1 LRRLKEFDPNSIY
14 FLSEDSDSEFK
25 TKNIDSTGNKLQASE
40 FNATCDTK
48 KNLDT
53 FSSVQLKSVGKGN
66 FVSRKIYF
74 YKILIK
80 WLDVFST
87 LILGI
92 STVIALSENSYFYEE
107 NLHIRIAAVKVSR
120 CILFKDYSD
129 YNATYIDS
137 VLNTTDFLST
147 VDKLRFD
154 SVKVNLVIKEE
165 NEVQRVVVLILT
177 IIAGVFLVVSRWYEY
192 VRDYIYR
199 EKKEVSF
206 LKTPYFW
213 IMLFEIVLIVPIPYP
228 GVNGY
233 FLFKDM
239 GTPLLIPYSSIL
251 TIFSLLRV
259 YFILKLFKHLTRWND
274 SLSEYIW

>member
-1 LRRLKEFDPNSIY
+1 
-14 FLSEDSDSEFK
+14 
-25 TKNIDSTGNKLQASE
+25 
-40 FNATCDTK
+40 
-48 KNLDT
+48 
-53 FSSVQLKSVGKGN
+53 VGKGN

-80 WLDVFST
+80 WLDVIST

-92 STVIALSENSYFYEE
+92 STVIALSENSYFYED
-107 NLHIRIAAVKVSR
+107 NLERRVAAVKVSK
-120 CILFKDYSD
+120 CILFRDFSD
-129 YNATYIDS
+129 YNATFIDL
-137 VLNTTDFLST
+137 VMNQTDFLST
-147 VDKLRFD
+147 VDKFRFD
-154 SVKVNLVIKEE
+154 SVKVNLEIKEE
-165 NEVQRVVVLILT
+165 NEIQRVVVLILT
-177 IIAGVFLVVSRWYEY
+177 IIAGIFLVISRWCEY

-199 EKKEVSF
+199 EKKEISF

-213 IMLFEIVLIVPIPYP
+213 IMLFEIVLIIPIPYP

-233 FLFKDM
+233 FFFRDM
-239 GTPLLIPYSSIL
+239 GIPLLIPYSSIL